1 MGAGGMGEE
10 RATAL
15 SSPFAFPVRLA
26 QRRNFLL
33 VTGHLATNKVASNKS
48 TRSQLTPPSNNSV
61 IKFE

>member
-1 MGAGGMGEE
+1 MGEE

-33 VTGHLATNKVASNKS
+33 VTGHLATNKVATKKS
-48 TRSQLTPPSNNSV
+48 TLRQPTRHQV
-61 IKFE
+61 IIL